1 MSKRRQQKLDTR
13 NAIFDS
19 ALALFERHGYDDTTI
34 EEVCADAGVGRA
46 TFFRHFETKAGLL
59 REFNRRLAVEAA
71 QRVEATSVPGA
82 VHHLRLVSDAIHD
95 AWVDAGPGLR
105 SLGIDAASL
114 SDPGGRRSHPE
125 LLDVV
130 AGVIASGTEAGELRT
145 DLPRPLAAH
154 IVVFHLAATTVW
166 WMAHPHLDLRQ
177 LLDAALAHC
186 LQGFAAT
193 RDE

>member
-1 MSKRRQQKLDTR
+1 MGPVPLYQVAGALYEAWVGLGTR
-13 NAIFDS
+13 
-19 ALALFERHGYDDTTI
+19 E
-34 EEVCADAGVGRA
+34 
-46 TFFRHFETKAGLL
+46 TFRSWEGDHP
-59 REFNRRLAVEAA
+59 RLY
-71 QRVEATSVPGA
+71 
-82 VHHLRLVSDAIHD
+82 D